1 MGEDDPV
8 LRVWVSVSFQGRSA
22 VEKLW
27 IFCRIFSMNLIDE
40 STILSMIDDSSDLFV
55 NLTNILIE
63 PWIPENL

>member
-1 MGEDDPV
+1 
-8 LRVWVSVSFQGRSA
+8 
-22 VEKLW
+22 
-27 IFCRIFSMNLIDE
+27 MNLIDE